1 MNERRTQLGVV
12 APDPEDAPEPEK
24 ALAAVAPTT
33 KAPAETFS
41 RHFLGISLRR
51 AYRLDIKT
59 DEVLPAERD

>member
-41 RHFLGISLRR
+41 RHFLGDLAAPR
-51 AYRLDIKT
+51 
-59 DEVLPAERD
+59 VPARHQDR